1 MVTWTQMYMP
11 MGGLGLSAL
20 VALIPIIFFFVALAV
35 LRLKGHVAGA
45 ITLILSILIAIF
57 AFKMPIDMAF
67 AAAGYGFIYGLWP
80 IAWIIVAAVFL
91 YKLTVASGQFDIIRS
106 SVISITDDQR
116 LQVLLIGFS
125 FGALLEGAAGFG
137 APVAIT
143 GALLVGLGFKPLYAA
158 GLCLIANTAPVAFGA
173 LGVPILVAGQVTG
186 IDPFDIG
193 AMAGRQ
199 LPFLSVLVP
208 FWLVAMMDGWK
219 GVKETW
225 PAALVAGGS
234 FAVTQF
240 FTSNYIGPEL
250 PDITSALVSIVSL
263 SLFLKVW
270 RPKNTET
277 AISMGQSAG
286 AMVVNK
292 PSSGGPVPSEYR
304 LGQIIRAW
312 SPFLILTVLVTIWTM
327 KPFKALFAPGGAFYS
342 LVINFQIPHLHQQ
355 VLKAAPI
362 VAQPTPMDAV
372 FKFDPLSAGGTAI
385 FIAAIISIF
394 ILGVGIKKGIGV
406 FAETLI
412 SLKWPILSIGM
423 VLAFAFVT
431 NYSGMSTTLAL
442 YMQDR
447 YLGKM
452 NRVADDITVAPEYL
466 EESNG
471 QAWARGGAGDRLLM
485 YAQLKEWAEKNFD
498 ITKWYPD
505 GKLPAFYS
513 EREGMK
519 GWNLFQ
525 LMHRKARGDDVGN
538 STFGGKNYCAES
550 NGNAADTLMLCASW
564 VAQTDLSEFFK
575 KWNPG
580 ANAYQLPGAA
590 EMSFE
595 GGVSQS
601 AYNTLASL
609 KLPKPEQ
616 GPENMN
622 KVTEHKM
629 SAE

>member
-158 GLCLIANTAPVAFGA
+158 GLCLIANTAPVAITGALLVGLGFKPLYAAGLCLIANTAPVAFGA

-186 IDPFDIG
+186 IDPFHIG

-263 SLFLKVW
+263 ALFLKVW

-292 PSSGGPVPSEYR
+292 PSSGGPVPSEYS

-442 YMQDR
+442 VLAGTGVMFPFFSPFLGWLGVFLTGSDTSSNALFGSLQSTTAQQINVSDT
-447 YLGKM
+447 LLVAANTSGGVTGKM
-452 NRVADDITVAPEYL
+452 ISPQSIAVACAATGMVGRESELFRYTVKHSLIFASVIGVITL
-466 EESNG
+466 L
-471 QAWARGGAGDRLLM
+471 QA
-485 YAQLKEWAEKNFD
+485 YVF
-498 ITKWYPD
+498 T
-505 GKLPAFYS
+505 
-513 EREGMK
+513 GM
-519 GWNLFQ
+519 L
-525 LMHRKARGDDVGN
+525 
-538 STFGGKNYCAES
+538 
-550 NGNAADTLMLCASW
+550 
-564 VAQTDLSEFFK
+564 
-575 KWNPG
+575 
-580 ANAYQLPGAA
+580 
-590 EMSFE
+590 
-595 GGVSQS
+595 VS
-601 AYNTLASL
+601 
-609 KLPKPEQ
+609 
-616 GPENMN
+616 
-622 KVTEHKM
+622 
-629 SAE
+629 